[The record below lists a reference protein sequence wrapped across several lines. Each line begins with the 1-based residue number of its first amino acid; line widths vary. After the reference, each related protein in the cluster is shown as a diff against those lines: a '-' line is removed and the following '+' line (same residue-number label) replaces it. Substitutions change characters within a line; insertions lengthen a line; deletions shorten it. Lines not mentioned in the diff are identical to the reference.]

1 LLSSR
6 ARERRS
12 SRTALLTALAVAS
25 LILVVHSAQA
35 ARQPS
40 VSQSIK
46 QGQTLAGTVSWTAG
60 VSGPKSSAASVTFS
74 IDGVVRST
82 DTTNPFAFNG
92 NGVLDT
98 TSLGNGAHTF
108 TVVATTQTGKA
119 TSTATATVQNSA
131 PVFAVSQSVAGS
143 QTLSGMV
150 SWSAAPS
157 GIASSDV
164 ARVEFLVDAKVVH
177 TDSGAPYGDAPGH
190 FDTKTVADGSHVFA
204 VRATAT
210 DGRTA
215 DASATATVSNK
226 PPTTTPQPAFPI
238 YAAFYYPWYPETWT
252 VNGAHVFY
260 RPTLG
265 YYSTTDATLQQAH
278 IRALEYAG
286 MEASIS
292 SWWGPGHYTD
302 TRLKQLMQTT
312 LSMGSS
318 LKWAVYHELEGYGNP
333 SADKLASELA
343 YIRDNLA
350 TSPAYLKV
358 NGRPVVFVYN
368 ADDSS
373 CALNDRWKQANQ
385 LVGNAMYVDL
395 KVYYG
400 YRNCASQPDSWHQYG
415 PNAPSDYQAGYSYAI
430 APGFWRSDEAA
441 PRLARDPNR
450 WQTNV
455 NSMVASSAPWKL
467 VTTFNEWTEGTA
479 VESAAEWAS
488 PSVQGTYMDALHNA
502 IVGTAASSATAAGT
516 TTQTRS
522 VVESAPGS

>member
-1 LLSSR
+1 
-6 ARERRS
+6 
-12 SRTALLTALAVAS
+12 
-25 LILVVHSAQA
+25 
-35 ARQPS
+35 
-40 VSQSIK
+40 
-46 QGQTLAGTVSWTAG
+46 
-60 VSGPKSSAASVTFS
+60 
-74 IDGVVRST
+74 
-82 DTTNPFAFNG
+82 
-92 NGVLDT
+92 
-98 TSLGNGAHTF
+98 
-108 TVVATTQTGKA
+108 
-119 TSTATATVQNSA
+119 
-131 PVFAVSQSVAGS
+131 
-143 QTLSGMV
+143 
-150 SWSAAPS
+150 
-157 GIASSDV
+157 
-164 ARVEFLVDAKVVH
+164 
-177 TDSGAPYGDAPGH
+177 
-190 FDTKTVADGSHVFA
+190 
-204 VRATAT
+204 
-210 DGRTA
+210 
-215 DASATATVSNK
+215 
-226 PPTTTPQPAFPI
+226 
-238 YAAFYYPWYPETWT
+238 
-252 VNGAHVFY
+252 
-260 RPTLG
+260 
-265 YYSTTDATLQQAH
+265 
-278 IRALEYAG
+278 
-286 MEASIS
+286 
-292 SWWGPGHYTD
+292 
-302 TRLKQLMQTT
+302 
-312 LSMGSS
+312 MGSS

-502 IVGTAASSATAAGT
+502 IVGAAASSATDAGT
-516 TTQTRS
+516 ATQTRS
-522 VVESAPGS
+522 VVESSPGS